1 MAFLKDYYNEKFGV
15 TIPKCYWKIKIE
27 NGIVGGKTNLRVKM
41 NCFRNKKVADTNND
55 SLCDF
60 DFDFIPDLRSKD
72 NFIVQ
77 AYIYAKKL
85 PQFKGAVDV

>member
-1 MAFLKDYYNEKFGV
+1 MAFLKEYYNEKFGV
-15 TIPKCYWKIKIE
+15 TIPKCYWKIKTE

-55 SLCDF
+55 SFCDF

-77 AYIYAKKL
+77 AYAYAKKL
-85 PQFKGAVDV
+85 PQFKGAVDA